1 MNIRVWGGW
10 LLVALGIT
18 VLMTMGCEKGALGV
32 RSSTVM
38 GTIVDSASSNP
49 VSGVRVKLV
58 SETAVTGNAQLAL
71 GQNYVSLTDI
81 NGRFVFTN
89 MNPDKMKLEASKVG
103 YEDLEYPG
111 ASSTVTTLY
120 VPNGENLEIGTL
132 KMNSIPNPLPQNISV
147 RITLRDSKSMEILD
161 GNTVGPVSI
170 SFDDKVYTYTV
181 TEWKNG
187 KTAAGVDITLPAK
200 SGTYAVA
207 VNPNPDY
214 YKTTSTALSG
224 SSSIMTDITLDANSY
239 NLIVRCVN
247 VPDYIQGGVV
257 NIYAEKAGTNP
268 PKVLATHTI
277 SNLGTLTTPNL
288 PEVVNV
294 PGIAFPVNLRINV
307 RGYDDEV
314 VTITSPVIAAGEQGN
329 IRLDVDFLMNNG
341 AKTFTLDTGVLNQSK
356 AGLLDNRQ
364 SRRVIMRVAGP
375 DLLDGDTVAGV
386 LWGDP
391 QYQTGNPVGPLFV
404 DPIPAQG
411 GYIDVVFDTVPVGY
425 KLPWL
430 VTVMP
435 APARAASGSYSL
447 DSGNAPPM
455 INPPDDSPAPTL
467 LLGVTAK
474 RPS

>member
-58 SETAVTGNAQLAL
+58 SESAVSGNTQLAL
-71 GQNYVSLTDI
+71 GQNYVTLTDV
-81 NGRFVFTN
+81 NGRFAFTN

-120 VPNGENLEIGTL
+120 VPNGENVEVGSL
-132 KMNSIPNPLPQNISV
+132 KMVAIPNPLPQNISV

-187 KTAAGVDITLPAK
+187 KTTAGVDITLPAK
-200 SGTYAVA
+200 SGSYAVA

-214 YKTTSTALSG
+214 YKTTSVSLSG
-224 SSSIMTDITLDANSY
+224 SSSIMTDITLEANSY
-239 NLIVRCVN
+239 NLIIRCVN

-277 SNLGTLTTPNL
+277 SNLGTLTSPNL
-288 PEVVNV
+288 PEIVNV
-294 PGIAFPVNLRINV
+294 PGIAFPINLRVNV
-307 RGYDDEV
+307 RGYEDEV
-314 VTITSPVIAAGEQGN
+314 VSITNPIIAAGEQGN
-329 IRLDVDFLMNNG
+329 IRLDVDFLLGN
-341 AKTFTLDTGVLNQSK
+341 AATTFTLNTTDKTK
-356 AGLLDNRQ
+356 ACLLDNRK
-364 SRRVIMRVAGP
+364 SRRVILRVAGV

-386 LWGDP
+386 LWGTP
-391 QYQTGNPVGPLFV
+391 QYQTGNPVGPLFL
-404 DPIPAQG
+404 DPVPAED
-411 GYIDVVFDTVPVGY
+411 GYVDVVFDSVPVGY

-435 APARAASGSYSL
+435 AGARAASGSYSL

-467 LLGVTAK
+467 LLGVAAK
-474 RPS
+474 RPG